1 MEENIEYLFEDCDFN
16 EELTIKIIPL
26 TDLSSLFADSKF
38 FIATLAFTAHFIN
51 GVLNRSGSCKQT
63 K

>member
-1 MEENIEYLFEDCDFN
+1 LV
-16 EELTIKIIPL
+16 PL

-38 FIATLAFTAHFIN
+38 FIATLAFTANFVN
-51 GVLNRSGSCKQT
+51 GVLNRSGIYKQT